1 MNQKKIL
8 KGTLIALAAA
18 AFLALIAVIP
28 SVHSAGE
35 ADLQR
40 TAKAETRICYERY
53 VVQQND
59 SLWKIAGQYAESY
72 GVSTAQYVEVLK
84 EMNHLHGDRI
94 ITGQSLILPFKTY

>member
-1 MNQKKIL
+1 MNQKKLL

-28 SVHSAGE
+28 SVHSATE

-40 TAKAETRICYERY
+40 SVKTETRVCYERY
-53 VVQQND
+53 EVQLND
-59 SLWKIAGQYAESY
+59 SLWKIAERYAVSY
-72 GVSTAQYVEVLK
+72 GATTAQYVEVLK

-94 ITGQSLILPFKTY
+94 VTGQSLILPFKTY